1 MQLQQQIQQWVHN
14 GEEATV
20 RKIIPQP
27 GNNHA
32 VLSEGAT
39 VKPHLRA
46 RALCRSTHAHLQLH
60 LQTFHPYGRAAG
72 EETETVG
79 TARNAHMYVLCC
91 IGLSNRT
98 PLI

>member
-1 MQLQQQIQQWVHN
+1 MKRPN
-14 GEEATV
+14 GELAPVSLLKMNSRVLAANGVVATV
-20 RKIIPQP
+20 ERAIPQP

-60 LQTFHPYGRAAG
+60 LQTFMHASS
-72 EETETVG
+72 EE
-79 TARNAHMYVLCC
+79 YVTSDSSL
-91 IGLSNRT
+91 
-98 PLI
+98 